1 MIGVPDPF
9 GRSIGYLR
17 ISVTDRCNL
26 RCLYCMP
33 PGGVPKMAHSEI
45 LTYEEISQ
53 VVRAGVELGIR
64 RVRLTGGEPLVRA
77 GLPELVQMLSQIQGI
92 EELSLTTNGTLLK
105 PYARELKRAGLSR
118 VNVSLDTLRADRF
131 RHITRTGELSDVL
144 EGIEAARQVGLHP
157 VKINV
162 VVMRGMNDDEITEFA
177 GMTSTEQWHV
187 RFIEVMP
194 FKDAVQFVPSIELR
208 RMIGAMGRL
217 EPCQDST
224 GPVGNGPAEYYR
236 LAGAAGTI
244 GFISPL
250 SEPAFCS
257 RCNRMRLTPDGKL
270 RPCLLSEEEIDLRTP
285 LRNSASLSDLQDL
298 ILKAVASKQEHH
310 HLKEGNATPL
320 RIRGTGGVMNRKMSQ
335 IGG

>member
-1 MIGVPDPF
+1 MTGVLDSF

-33 PGGVPKMAHSEI
+33 SGGVPKMAQGEI
-45 LTYEEISQ
+45 LSYEEICA
-53 VVRAGVELGIR
+53 VVQAGAALGIR

-77 GLPELVQMLSQIQGI
+77 GLPRLVQMLSQIRGV
-92 EELSLTTNGTLLK
+92 EELSLTTNGTLLNQ
-105 PYARELKRAGLSR
+105 YARELKVAGLSR
-118 VNVSLDTLRADRF
+118 VNVSLDTLKADRF
-131 RHITRTGELSDVL
+131 RYITRAGELSDVL
-144 EGIEAARQVGLHP
+144 EGIEVARDAGLHP

-162 VVMRGMNDDEITEFA
+162 VVMRGINDDEILDFA
-177 GMTSTEQWHV
+177 GMTRREQWHV

-208 RMIGAMGRL
+208 RQIGAMGKL

-224 GPVGNGPAEYYR
+224 GPAGNGPAAYYR
-236 LAGAAGTI
+236 LAGARGTI

-250 SEPAFCS
+250 SEHSFCS
-257 RCNRMRLTPDGKL
+257 RCNRMRLTPDGRL
-270 RPCLLSEEEIDLRTP
+270 RPCLLREDEIDLRTP
-285 LRNSASLSDLQDL
+285 LRNNASPDTIKCL
-298 ILKAVASKQEHH
+298 IQKAVASKPERH
-310 HLKEGNATPL
+310 HLETDSNAPL
-320 RIRGTGGVMNRKMSQ
+320 KVGASSEAMNRGMSQ